1 MKGIRNAGPIL
12 SDLSSARQQQRKAA
26 YQTLREGHHVKKSSS
41 SNATIRRSN
50 SSRKPTSSWAANRR
64 KLTFFI
70 SLVSVLGLTSLL
82 LKAMARSPMQPDA
95 ADTLFAYGTGDSID
109 AIFHVQSPVQ
119 AGRWQY
125 LYIHHSKTPGGNAL
139 TLGSEVEGLGDHFVI
154 GNGDGLAD
162 GEVQISQRW
171 NHQQSAVAPSGNIVV
186 QSNCIS
192 ICLVGDF
199 DRKPPTP
206 MQLGR
211 LGQLVQALQ
220 MRCRIPAS
228 RVEWLTEPAAA
239 PAGNDSATASAAGI
253 GRLFPAS
260 AFHDQLRSWPAPTP

>member
-1 MKGIRNAGPIL
+1 VVFL
-12 SDLSSARQQQRKAA
+12 SL
-26 YQTLREGHHVKKSSS
+26 L
-41 SNATIRRSN
+41 
-50 SSRKPTSSWAANRR
+50 
-64 KLTFFI
+64 
-70 SLVSVLGLTSLL
+70 SVLTLTSLL

-109 AIFHVQSPVQ
+109 AIFHVQAPVQ
-119 AGRWQY
+119 PGRWQY
-125 LYIHHSKTPGGNAL
+125 VYIHHSKTASGNAL
-139 TLGSEVEGLGDHFVI
+139 TLGSADEGLGDHFVI

-162 GEVQISQRW
+162 GELQISQRW
-171 NHQQSAVAPSGNIVV
+171 NHQQSALSPAGNLVV

-220 MRCRIPAS
+220 TRCRIPAS
-228 RVEWLTEPAAA
+228 RVEWLSDGAEGSGTAAA
-239 PAGNDSATASAAGI
+239 SVAGI
-253 GRLFPAS
+253 GRLFPAT
-260 AFHDQLRSWPAPTP
+260 AFHDQLRSWPAAATP

>member
-1 MKGIRNAGPIL
+1 
-12 SDLSSARQQQRKAA
+12 
-26 YQTLREGHHVKKSSS
+26 VKKSSINS
-41 SNATIRRSN
+41 TRRS
-50 SSRKPTSSWAANRR
+50 SARKAPCNPWAANRR

-70 SLVSVLGLTSLL
+70 SLVSVLALTSLL

-95 ADTLFAYGTGDSID
+95 ADTLFAYGTSDSID
-109 AIFHVQSPVQ
+109 AIFHVQCPVQ

-139 TLGSEVEGLGDHFVI
+139 TLGSELEGLGDHFVI

-162 GEVQISQRW
+162 GELQVSQRW

-220 MRCRIPAS
+220 TRCRIPAS
-228 RVEWLTEPAAA
+228 RVEWLSEPVNLA
-239 PAGNDSATASAAGI
+239 NEATASAAGI
-253 GRLFPAS
+253 GRLFPAA
-260 AFHDQLRSWPAPTP
+260 AFHDQIRSFATPTP